1 MVLQAIDTI
10 AGKAFNMLK
19 KREKRKISFYG
30 ILLLFVIVP
39 AITISLILGIVMNRM
54 TSTESEDQLRWSMTS
69 LISETGVAFDNSTEN
84 AKKTIQTFATSP
96 VIINYLKDQNNAEL
110 AKEAESYTKD
120 FFGKLDGWEGIYLA
134 NWGSKVLTHPTD
146 AVVGKVMREGDKL
159 KELQDAMSADKD
171 SVYNTGIINS
181 PASGE
186 LIMSM
191 YMPIYDGATP
201 IGYIGAGIY
210 VDNIVEE
217 LNNVSGLG
225 FPSAYMYFVDNTGI
239 VLYHPDESKK
249 GTMITNDAVRGL
261 AASLEKGEDIPKS
274 DTIDYVYKGVKK
286 TAAYYIGESNHYIA
300 VLTADTADASA
311 ETTRITKIM
320 LSVTLGIL
328 TLFCVLAFLL
338 ARKIV
343 KPLNKMVAVIKDL
356 ADGDITVDVDVHTS
370 VKESYLLKESALH
383 LKNALTDAIGTVQA
397 STDTLSTSID
407 DVQTKTQENAG
418 NISQINT
425 AVSEVAQTSQ
435 QVAEDVQ
442 NMTEQAVVLSN
453 HLDTIKENIDAL
465 QNSSKVI
472 GANNDSAAKQMQSV
486 MASSKES
493 VDAVNKIMD
502 KVNRTNKA
510 IDDISKCVGVIEEIS
525 SQTNLLSLNA
535 SIEAAR
541 AGEAGKG
548 FAVVAEEIRKLSDS
562 TAESSQ
568 EIKKI
573 LENVV
578 DLSEITVAAAGN
590 VVEATKSEQENIV
603 STQEKFTVLSDAVT
617 DSMQQIAKVREMIDA
632 LGGVKERLV
641 ETSESLGAVS
651 EELGASAEEVSASCS
666 TVASA
671 CMDTQTKTEDMKRMD
686 AKVLEAIAFF
696 KTE

>member
-1 MVLQAIDTI
+1 
-10 AGKAFNMLK
+10 MLK
-19 KREKRKISFYG
+19 KREKREKRKISFYG

-39 AITISLILGIVMNRM
+39 AITISLILGIVMNRA
-54 TSTESEDQLRWSMTS
+54 TSTESEDQLRRSMTS

-110 AKEAESYTKD
+110 AKEAEHYTKD

-134 NWGSKVLTHPTD
+134 NWDSKVLTHPSD
-146 AVVGKVMREGDKL
+146 AVVGKVMRKGDKL

-181 PASGE
+181 PVSGE

-225 FPSAYMYFVDNTGI
+225 FPSAYMYFVDNTGL

-261 AASLEKGEDIPKS
+261 AASLEKNEDIPKS

-286 TAAYYIGESNHYIA
+286 TAAYYIGETNHYIA

-320 LSVTLGIL
+320 LSAMLGIL

-343 KPLNKMVAVIKDL
+343 KPLNKMVAVIKNL
-356 ADGDITVDVDVHTS
+356 ADGDVVVDVDVYTS

-397 STDTLSTSID
+397 SADTLSTSID
-407 DVQTKTQENAG
+407 DVQTKTQENTE

-435 QVAEDVQ
+435 QVAENVQ

-493 VDAVNKIMD
+493 VDAVNKILD

-578 DLSEITVAAAGN
+578 DLSETTVAAAGN

-617 DSMQQIAKVREMIDA
+617 DSVQQIAKVREMIDA
-632 LGGVKERLV
+632 LGSVKERLV